1 MEDSVEKQPDI
12 KEFIRYLHGELENF
26 EKIMYLSKQE
36 YENIRTESRNLESRN
51 QEDTNDITNRILDD
65 VEKLEKDFKTLMSE
79 EKSESSFLK
88 QQLAALTQE
97 KMKLEQNCLLLGTR
111 LDEAERNVGIEISLP
126 SIVRG
131 KHK

>member
-1 MEDSVEKQPDI
+1 METSVDKQPDI
-12 KEFIRYLHGELENF
+12 KEFIKYLHGELENI

-36 YENIRTESRNLESRN
+36 YENIRTESRNLETRN
-51 QEDTNDITNRILDD
+51 QEDNNEITNRILDE
-65 VEKLEKDFKTLMSE
+65 VEKIEKDFRTLMSE

-97 KMKLEQNCLLLGTR
+97 KMKLEQNCLLMGTR
-111 LDEAERNVGIEISLP
+111 LDEVERNVGIEITLP
-126 SIVRG
+126 SIAKR

>member
-1 MEDSVEKQPDI
+1 METLVDKQPDI
-12 KEFIRYLHGELENF
+12 KEFIRHLHEELENI

-65 VEKLEKDFKTLMSE
+65 VEKLEKDFRTLMSE

-97 KMKLEQNCLLLGTR
+97 KMKIEQNCLLLGTR
-111 LDEAERNVGIEISLP
+111 LDEVERNVGIEITLP
-126 SIVRG
+126 SIARG
-131 KHK
+131 KRK

>member
-1 MEDSVEKQPDI
+1 METSVDKQPDI
-12 KEFIRYLHGELENF
+12 KEFIRHLHAELENI

-65 VEKLEKDFKTLMSE
+65 VEKLEKDFKTLISE

-97 KMKLEQNCLLLGTR
+97 KMKIEQNCLLLGTR
-111 LDEAERNVGIEISLP
+111 LDEVERNVGIEITLP
-126 SIVRG
+126 TIARG

>member
-1 MEDSVEKQPDI
+1 METLVDKQPDI
-12 KEFIRYLHGELENF
+12 KEFIRHLHEELENI

-97 KMKLEQNCLLLGTR
+97 KMKIEQNCLLLGTR
-111 LDEAERNVGIEISLP
+111 LDEVERNVGIEITLP
-126 SIVRG
+126 SIARG
-131 KHK
+131 KRK